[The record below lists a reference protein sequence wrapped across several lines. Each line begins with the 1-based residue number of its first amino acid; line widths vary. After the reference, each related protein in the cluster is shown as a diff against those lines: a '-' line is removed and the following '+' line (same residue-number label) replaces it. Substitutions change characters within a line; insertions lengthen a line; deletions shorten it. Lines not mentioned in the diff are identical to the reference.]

1 MLHARRQG
9 AFRYSYAIT
18 EDGTG
23 DGEVPVTTVTQTRR
37 GDAEFDLDAVAYR
50 LRLSGIV
57 RRQALLEA
65 PDGRPVA
72 GADSIGRRRWTVTSA
87 GRSYEFERVGLFGNE
102 QAHVVGGK
110 RVGSVRRTGFWRTA
124 AQADLPDLPRLVAV
138 FTFAVALLAWQRDD
152 AAAAG

>member
-9 AFRYSYAIT
+9 AFRYSYVIT
-18 EDGTG
+18 EDG
-23 DGEVPVTTVTQTRR
+23 DVPVTTLSPTRR
-37 GDAEFDLDAVAYR
+37 GDAELELDAVAYR

-72 GADSIGRRRWTVTSA
+72 GADAIGRRRWSVTCG
-87 GRSYEFERVGLFGNE
+87 GRSYEFEKVGVFGNE
-102 QAHVVGGK
+102 QAHVVDGE
-110 RVGSVRRTGFWRTA
+110 RVGSVRRTGFWRTGA
-124 AQADLPDLPRLVAV
+124 EADLPELPRLGAV

-152 AAAAG
+152 AVASG

>member
-1 MLHARRQG
+1 MLHARRRG
-9 AFRYSYAIT
+9 VLRHSYVIT
-18 EDGTG
+18 EDGG
-23 DGEVPVTTVTQTRR
+23 VPVTTVTTSLR
-37 GDAEFDLDAVAYR
+37 GDGGFELDGVAYR
-50 LRLSGIV
+50 LRTSGIV

-87 GRSYEFERVGLFGNE
+87 GRNYEFERVGLFGRE

-110 RVGSVRRTGFWRTA
+110 RVGSVRRTGFWGTGA
-124 AQADLPDLPRLVAV
+124 EADLPGVPRPVAV

-152 AAAAG
+152 AASAG